1 MGSSSRHIAF
11 FNVPAPGHLAP
22 TLAVVEE
29 LVRRGHRVSYPATAA
44 FAKEVA
50 STGATV
56 IPYESTID
64 VQRDF
69 PPGTENWLAKVLL
82 SGVREGIA
90 TTSLFDAHFADD
102 RPDAVV
108 YDGYVRWIGELLGEK
123 WGVPAV
129 RLFPVGCVS
138 QHVTPAAIGDAAYAE
153 LRGEMR
159 RYAELNG
166 VDPEVAFHQLTG
178 DPEALKIVFYPS
190 RFGYIDAETDDK
202 FVFVGPCLR
211 AADPEGTWRPPASG
225 KPVALVS
232 LGTSFNQQPE
242 LFRMC
247 VEAFEGLSWHVV
259 IAVGPGVDPA
269 DIGPLPADVE
279 THTWVPFGSVLEH
292 ARLTVCSGG
301 TGTVMHALHAGTPLV
316 VMPQLAAADGLARQ
330 LADFGVARVIGRDE
344 TSASAIRAAVLDIE
358 ADDTVR
364 AATRDL
370 RDHIRESGGAVR
382 AADEIL
388 AHVGRG
394 TAVRS

>member
-1 MGSSSRHIAF
+1 MSSGNRHIVF
-11 FNVPAPGHLAP
+11 FNIPAPGHLTP

-29 LVRRGHRVSYPATAA
+29 LVRRGHRVSYPATEA

-50 STGATV
+50 SAGATV

-64 VQRDF
+64 MQRDF
-69 PPGTENWLAKVLL
+69 PPGTDNWLAKVLL
-82 SGVREGIA
+82 GGVREGIA
-90 TTSLFDAHFADD
+90 TTSLFDDHFADD

-108 YDGYVRWIGELLGEK
+108 YDGFVRWIGELLGEK
-123 WGVPAV
+123 WQIPAV

-153 LRGEMR
+153 LRGEMQ
-159 RYAELNG
+159 RYAAMNG
-166 VDPEVAFHQLTG
+166 LDPEVAFHQLKG

-211 AADPEGTWRPPASG
+211 AEDPEQAWQPPASG

-247 VEAFEGLSWHVV
+247 VEALEGLPWHVV

-269 DIGPLPADVE
+269 DLGPLPADVE
-279 THTWVPFGSVLEH
+279 THTWLPFSSVLEH
-292 ARLTVCSGG
+292 ARLTICSGG
-301 TGTVMHALHAGTPLV
+301 TGTVMQALHAGTPLV
-316 VMPQLAAADGLARQ
+316 VLPQLAAADNLAHQ

-344 TSASAIRAAVLDIE
+344 TSASAIRAAILDIE
-358 ADDTVR
+358 ADGRVQ

-370 RDHIRESGGAVR
+370 REHIRASGGAVR

-388 AHVGRG
+388 AHADRG
-394 TAVRS
+394 FVVRP